1 MEGNALIQVSNTLL
15 CYKIRKRVKN
25 NNKKKNIDEKI
36 KIKVCYDIAV
46 KLG

>member
-1 MEGNALIQVSNTLL
+1 MEGNALTQVSNTLL

-25 NNKKKNIDEKI
+25 KQKKNIDEKI
-36 KIKVCYDIAV
+36 KMKVCYDIAV